1 MTQSLTL
8 DEALERAGFGRFQK
22 KLMVICGLGWAA
34 DAMEVLLISFA
45 LPAIAQEWKLSAA
58 QKGLLGTAIFLG
70 MLAGV
75 YLSYWLDSAPA
86 PTVILVLTG
95 MFILAFLRRVHL
107 TRRATG

>member
-1 MTQSLTL
+1 MSLKGKRRTL
-8 DEALERAGFGRFQK
+8 F
-22 KLMVICGLGWAA
+22 
-34 DAMEVLLISFA
+34 LLLA
-45 LPAIAQEWKLSAA
+45 VAVGVCLS
-58 QKGLLGTAIFLG
+58 G

-86 PTVILVLTG
+86 PTVILVLTV